1 MFDERMLGL
10 DNLANSCYNCFMQ
23 KFSKRDILIDG
34 VVLILVTYYVA
45 NELSNGEFSRELGI
59 RIVRFKGR
67 IQTTIERERSISRDK
82 GRVIWDAI
90 EAVENRGNSGQA
102 PQ

>member
-1 MFDERMLGL
+1 MHFE
-10 DNLANSCYNCFMQ
+10 
-23 KFSKRDILIDG
+23 KRDILIDG

-67 IQTTIERERSISRDK
+67 LQAAIERERSISRDK

-90 EAVENRGNSGQA
+90 ETVENRGGGTQA
-102 PQ
+102 E